1 MNILKIARSAD
12 TVVGLVFTVLGLY
25 WIATGSY
32 LWGGAAVISAVVSF
46 ASAKYVP
53 ARWLVERML
62 LARLKP

>member
-12 TVVGLVFTVLGLY
+12 TVVGLVFAALGLY

-32 LWGGAAVISAVVSF
+32 LWGGVSVISAVVSF

-53 ARWLVERML
+53 ARWLVKRMM
-62 LARLKP
+62 LARLR